1 MANPDNVSQY
11 YRKKLEQHELTPEE
25 WTAVRFAIIKHTL
38 IAAATTVTLGTSAF
52 YYARSRSWSRMQSL
66 SFASIGNIVGLSIGG
81 VIAMES
87 GMKTVENRLQ
97 GSGSELLY
105 LMDRYSKASLRE
117 KLGDKMGEDMS
128 LYDISSSH
136 ADDKPLT
143 APRMIRI
150 QEDNENKEGK

>member
-1 MANPDNVSQY
+1 MADSERISQY

-25 WTAVRFAIIKHTL
+25 WVAVRYAVIKHTL

-52 YYARSRSWSRMQSL
+52 FYARSRSWGRMQSL
-66 SFASIGNIVGLSIGG
+66 AFASAGNLVGLSVGG

-105 LMDRYSKASLRE
+105 LMDRYSKATLKERSGE
-117 KLGDKMGEDMS
+117 KDNSGL
-128 LYDISSSH
+128 SSYES
-136 ADDKPLT
+136 T
-143 APRMIRI
+143 TSENTVVAPRMIRV
-150 QEDNENKEGK
+150 QDSTDKSE